1 VDAFVEDQET
11 RMRASRSAYP
21 LHWRL
26 LDTIEA
32 LVAMAWPA
40 RFARATPYVLLLP
53 ALLLVGLLVLGLF
66 EIADASLRTLDKATF
81 RTSETY
87 SLANYV
93 RAFTEPLFLNIAGR
107 SLLGAVVVTIATLL
121 FAFPYAYLMV
131 RTSSAGM
138 RKFLLIALFL
148 PFFIGQVV
156 RAYGWLIILG
166 NKGLV
171 NQFLDIFGA
180 GPFRFLFNYPVVLF
194 GLVQYMLPFA
204 VLMLAPALTAIP
216 EETEAAAETLGANW
230 LKVLAYVVVPMAW
243 PGFLGAGIVV
253 LTLSLT
259 DFAVPAILGGG
270 SQDFIANAIYDQFF
284 RTSDQGLGA
293 TLALLL
299 VALGSTIA
307 ALVFAVFGAG
317 TLAMGRSKP

>member
-1 VDAFVEDQET
+1 
-11 RMRASRSAYP
+11 MRAARTAYP
-21 LHWRL
+21 LKWRIM
-26 LDTIEA
+26 DA
-32 LVAMAWPA
+32 LEGVAAAIWPA
-40 RFARATPYVLLLP
+40 RFKRATPYLMLLP
-53 ALLLVGLLVLGLF
+53 AVLLVGLLVLGLIQ
-66 EIADASLRTLDKATF
+66 IADASLRTLDTTTF
-81 RTSETY
+81 QFSDDY
-87 SLANYV
+87 SIANFR
-93 RAFTEPLFLNIAGR
+93 RALTEPLFLVVAQR
-107 SLLGAVVVTIATLL
+107 SLIAALIVTAVTLI

-131 RTSSAGM
+131 RTRSPRL

-166 NKGLV
+166 NQGMVNEALGLV
-171 NQFLDIFGA
+171 GVAPMRLIY
-180 GPFRFLFNYPVVLF
+180 NYPAVLF

-216 EETEAAAETLGANW
+216 EELEAAAGSLGANW
-230 LKVLAYVVVPMAW
+230 VRIFIHVVLPLAR
-243 PGFLGAGIVV
+243 PGFIGAGVVV

-293 TLALLL
+293 TLALML
-299 VALGSTIA
+299 VALGSILVG
-307 ALVFAVFGAG
+307 LVFALFGAG
-317 TLAMGRSKP
+317 TLAMGRSRA